1 MKTRITPA
9 GQIPQLLLFAQL
21 LLLPHWSEAD
31 NTSIAVTITDDAPYH
46 VHAPGEYFK
55 ISVTID
61 CHPDTIVQYYWK
73 DFRGASL
80 TRPVT
85 LNTRRPASIQSPA
98 KDAGYYELVL
108 KSTSTGQALPQRRPG
123 EERGYGFAILPRP
136 SKPESPA
143 DPKSKFGVVHA
154 DIDDPYLPDW
164 VKTMTWNTTSA
175 KWWGYEMEK
184 RRASGKLEL
193 PIISRSYWQSDDSKP
208 IASSQLD
215 RLGLRVKAYFSA
227 SPSTLYWETGIE
239 ENIKSRYRERYYWEN
254 LENKLRVVR
263 EIADGVNPDIKLIYQ
278 IAGLKQ
284 QAVSNF
290 ASSRASRLIDI
301 LSIHP
306 YAWPDF
312 PSPETWHDSYIQQAR
327 RQLQF
332 SRGAPFLHFVTL
344 TCPTGLKP

>member
-1 MKTRITPA
+1 
-9 GQIPQLLLFAQL
+9 
-21 LLLPHWSEAD
+21 
-31 NTSIAVTITDDAPYH
+31 
-46 VHAPGEYFK
+46 
-55 ISVTID
+55 
-61 CHPDTIVQYYWK
+61 
-73 DFRGASL
+73 
-80 TRPVT
+80 
-85 LNTRRPASIQSPA
+85 
-98 KDAGYYELVL
+98 
-108 KSTSTGQALPQRRPG
+108 
-123 EERGYGFAILPRP
+123 
-136 SKPESPA
+136 
-143 DPKSKFGVVHA
+143 
-154 DIDDPYLPDW
+154 
-164 VKTMTWNTTSA
+164 
-175 KWWGYEMEK
+175 MEK

-327 RQLQF
+327 RQLQAQGLKQPIWYTEV
-332 SRGAPFLHFVTL
+332 GAPHHGNSPGAFFGYPEKNAEVAGLTPYQAVIYLVKLHVMALHTGIGKIFWYNYQDRHPERNHAENHFGLRDYWGHPKPVYVAYSHLHSILANRTAVNQRTL
-344 TCPTGLKP
+344 AGNIRVYKFSDNKTKVLVLWSFPEARSGESVALSALLTDLSADQKIEAFNSMGGRIRISDNSIRISTEPIFILITKP